1 MATIQGFDS
10 SVNLLQAILWQYEDA
25 EKLLALARAKQDWIN
40 QNQRDFWDSWYR
52 DVFCIDTANAFGL
65 SVWGRILN
73 IRMQVVSEP
82 TPEIKPFGFGPY
94 AANFNN
100 GNFGSTTDQNIGL
113 TVEQQRTIIR
123 MRYFQ
128 LTSRCTTPEIND
140 FLKKI
145 FGSKGN
151 VYVIDSYDM
160 SLVTFIFTFAPDSQ
174 LQFIL
179 ENYDL
184 LPRPAAVGAKWI
196 VQTEPSFGFGPYN
209 LNFTRGQFGA

>member
-1 MATIQGFDS
+1 MASVQDFDS

-25 EKLLALARAKQDWIN
+25 EKLLSIARAKQAWIEKN
-40 QNQRDFWDSWYR
+40 QTEFWSSWYR
-52 DVFCIDTANAFGL
+52 DVFNIETANAFGL

-73 IRMQVVSEP
+73 IKMQVIE
-82 TPEIKPFGFGPY
+82 TPQPAKVPFGFGPFN
-94 AANFNN
+94 ANFNN
-100 GNFGSTTDQNIGL
+100 GNFGVLSDQSIGL
-113 TVEQQRTIIR
+113 TVEQQRTIVR

-140 FLKKI
+140 FLKGL
-145 FGSKGN
+145 FGDQGT

-160 SLVTFIFTFAPDSQ
+160 SLVTFLFTFTPDSH

-184 LPRPAAVGAKWI
+184 LPRPAAVGAKWV
-196 VQTEPSFGFGPYN
+196 VQREPAFGFGPYN
-209 LNFTRGQFGA
+209 LNFTNGQFGA